1 MVPGFYFSQ
10 ISNLKSPIR
19 GFIFRKPGFIFRKIS
34 HILVCFYTVNSQK
47 CPKYPKIFA
56 RSARG
61 FIFRKSQISN
71 SRFGVLFFANLK
83 YKIPYR
89 GFKKGGGV
97 YLHHGG
103 IELHVVFKIQSN
115 YKNVHKSAFV
125 GTISWLSWIEKWLK
139 RSDIISTTPPSTQSQ
154 IQLKYEIMLE
164 FCNRAAIKFKSY
176 LSLIGRTRIQLL
188 VF

>member
-89 GFKKGGGV
+89 GFKKGGG

-103 IELHVVFKIQSN
+103 THTENNQINHSTI
-115 YKNVHKSAFV
+115 FV
-125 GTISWLSWIEKWLK
+125 AV
-139 RSDIISTTPPSTQSQ
+139 PSSVENRFQ
-154 IQLKYEIMLE
+154 I
-164 FCNRAAIKFKSY
+164 A
-176 LSLIGRTRIQLL
+176 
-188 VF
+188 

>member
-89 GFKKGGGV
+89 GFKKGGG

-103 IELHVVFKIQSN
+103 TTTDLLIK
-115 YKNVHKSAFV
+115 
-125 GTISWLSWIEKWLK
+125 TPLK
-139 RSDIISTTPPSTQSQ
+139 RKAKFLEGGFLIISDSEEKSQ
-154 IQLKYEIMLE
+154 PRL
-164 FCNRAAIKFKSY
+164 
-176 LSLIGRTRIQLL
+176 
-188 VF
+188 

>member
-47 CPKYPKIFA
+47 CPKYPKNFA

-89 GFKKGGGV
+89 GFKKGGGFIYITV
-97 YLHHGG
+97 VPSRENGVSRKWSFSQNSQKFYTCSFVQKWGFKEM
-103 IELHVVFKIQSN
+103 ELF
-115 YKNVHKSAFV
+115 
-125 GTISWLSWIEKWLK
+125 
-139 RSDIISTTPPSTQSQ
+139 
-154 IQLKYEIMLE
+154 
-164 FCNRAAIKFKSY
+164 
-176 LSLIGRTRIQLL
+176 
-188 VF
+188 

>member
-1 MVPGFYFSQ
+1 MLVTRFLASIHKSTNRPVPVIKILFSKVYYRRDVNLKDLRQ
-10 ISNLKSPIR
+10 IKPRFHGTRVLFFANLKSPIR

-89 GFKKGGGV
+89 GFKKGGFIHIMVVVGV
-97 YLHHGG
+97 A
-103 IELHVVFKIQSN
+103 IQSW
-115 YKNVHKSAFV
+115 S
-125 GTISWLSWIEKWLK
+125 L
-139 RSDIISTTPPSTQSQ
+139 
-154 IQLKYEIMLE
+154 EI
-164 FCNRAAIKFKSY
+164 
-176 LSLIGRTRIQLL
+176 
-188 VF
+188 

>member
-89 GFKKGGGV
+89 GFKKGGFIHIMAV
-97 YLHHGG
+97 T
-103 IELHVVFKIQSN
+103 LHVRRFKVTEIDLQCTKCSLA
-115 YKNVHKSAFV
+115 KP
-125 GTISWLSWIEKWLK
+125 L
-139 RSDIISTTPPSTQSQ
+139 RS
-154 IQLKYEIMLE
+154 L
-164 FCNRAAIKFKSY
+164 FCNCADRNFHC
-176 LSLIGRTRIQLL
+176 TT
-188 VF
+188 VM